1 MEFTFNPSV
10 ILEEE
15 DEQTL
20 SKAIENSQIKIPI
33 EVNDDSD
40 SLEEQLK
47 ILIEAARITKAVH
60 WRGLNLQGNV
70 PDQIKSI
77 IKNADKL
84 MSDLDVNGKDTLE
97 DFLNSLQLGFSNKSS
112 NIDSTK
118 PFGRDY
124 NRRPRVKDLD

>member
-1 MEFTFNPSV
+1 MRTIAG
-10 ILEEE
+10 ILIRELERKLPL
-15 DEQTL
+15 DIL
-20 SKAIENSQIKIPI
+20 
-33 EVNDDSD
+33 D

-70 PDQIKSI
+70 PEQIKSI

-84 MSDLDVNGKDTLE
+84 MSDLDANGKNTLE
-97 DFLNSLQLGFSNKSS
+97 DFLNSLQLGFANKSS
-112 NIDSTK
+112 SIDSTK